1 MTYTC
6 LQTDATRF
14 THLSWDFLKTPCP
27 AGIMTTIPFPP
38 CWDGKNLD
46 SPNHKSHVAYPDG
59 AYDRG
64 AECPASHP
72 VNIPQIVMEIR
83 WDTARFNDA
92 GLWPVESGRQPFLWS
107 YGDRVGHGHHADY
120 LFGWKGDLLQRFFD
134 RMYCPYSNGCGMLER
149 STVLKSNECTQEASV
164 KVEIDGWLEKMPGGV
179 VGDAW

>member
-1 MTYTC
+1 VTYTC

-72 VNIPQIVMEIR
+72 VNIPQIVMEFGGIR
-83 WDTARFNDA
+83 RGSTMRVF
-92 GLWPVESGRQPFLWS
+92 GLWKAGGSRSCGVTGIGWGMDIMRIIFLGGRGICCRGFLIGCIFRIRMGVACWSGR
-107 YGDRVGHGHHADY
+107 R
-120 LFGWKGDLLQRFFD
+120 
-134 RMYCPYSNGCGMLER
+134 C
-149 STVLKSNECTQEASV
+149 
-164 KVEIDGWLEKMPGGV
+164 
-179 VGDAW
+179 